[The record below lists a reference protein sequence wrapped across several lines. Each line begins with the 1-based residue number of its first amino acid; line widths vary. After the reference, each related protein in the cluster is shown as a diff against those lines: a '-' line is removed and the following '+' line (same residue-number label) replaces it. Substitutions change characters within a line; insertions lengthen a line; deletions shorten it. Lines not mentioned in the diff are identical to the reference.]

1 MNYDTLLSA
10 AHDYTYAY
18 NDLRSTFPRGIY
30 IGHDALL
37 HSGAVQK
44 YICLDKKETALDCLS
59 ECTGIDRRVLIQAA
73 RIEDR
78 YYARGGTRCLD
89 AEQLIRSLLDHA

>member
-10 AHDYTYAY
+10 ARDYIYAY
-18 NDLRSTFPRGIY
+18 NDLRGTFPRGIY
-30 IGHDALL
+30 IGHNALL
-37 HSGAVQK
+37 NSGAVQK

-73 RIEDR
+73 RVEDR

-89 AEQLIRSLLDHA
+89 AEQLIRSLL

>member
-10 AHDYTYAY
+10 ARDYIYAY

-30 IGHDALL
+30 IGHNALL
-37 HSGAVQK
+37 NSGAVQK
-44 YICLDKKETALDCLS
+44 YICLDKKETVLDCLS

-73 RIEDR
+73 RVEDR

-89 AEQLIRSLLDHA
+89 AEQLIRSLL

>member
-1 MNYDTLLSA
+1 MNYDMLLSA

-18 NDLRSTFPRGIY
+18 NDLRSTFPRGTY
-30 IGHDALL
+30 IGYDALL
-37 HSGAVQK
+37 HSDVVQK
-44 YICLDKKETALDCLS
+44 YICLDEKETALKCLS

-89 AEQLIRSLLDHA
+89 AEQLIRSLL